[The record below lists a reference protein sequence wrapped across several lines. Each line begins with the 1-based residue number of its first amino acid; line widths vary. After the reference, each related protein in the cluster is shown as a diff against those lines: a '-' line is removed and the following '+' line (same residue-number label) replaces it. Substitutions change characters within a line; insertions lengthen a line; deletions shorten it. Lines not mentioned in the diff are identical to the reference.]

1 MATHIFMHM
10 LNSLISKTSRIP
22 VGQIFKDII
31 LMMEEKLETRWL
43 LRSTVRKTVIF
54 YFEFLQTQSVVS
66 RTRSGKE
73 VMKILLRLLRRKDR
87 KSTYSTQSKSKRQSE
102 VKSEESLNSR
112 NPSLTLRTGKEKS
125 CPCFF

>member
-43 LRSTVRKTVIF
+43 LRKYCQKDGNFISNF
-54 YFEFLQTQSVVS
+54 YKLNPWSLALDPEKSYEDS
-66 RTRSGKE
+66 IEIIKKE
-73 VMKILLRLLRRKDR
+73 RPEKYILLLRAN
-87 KSTYSTQSKSKRQSE
+87 QKRQSE

-112 NPSLTLRTGKEKS
+112 TPH
-125 CPCFF
+125 